1 MNESKRTIPAID
13 DVEFIARR
21 MKEIAAEKV
30 PPPDILNDLPS
41 DVEPTMWVTPYTSA
55 SGEDRL
61 LVANVPVTG
70 PNGEAASPYP
80 SIYNEGFW
88 YSEEFWR
95 LASEPT
101 VEEFWEPLIREG
113 VIKVGE
119 A

>member
-41 DVEPTMWVTPYTSA
+41 DVEPTMWVMSYISA

-70 PNGEAASPYP
+70 PNGEA